1 MFQLQEQKNNNWK
14 LEKKKT
20 KPKPTPSYSDF
31 SWILMLKLLQM
42 LIWYQQPMIK
52 KTMKHLKHMN

>member
-14 LEKKKT
+14 LEKKN
-20 KPKPTPSYSDF
+20 PKPTPSYSDF